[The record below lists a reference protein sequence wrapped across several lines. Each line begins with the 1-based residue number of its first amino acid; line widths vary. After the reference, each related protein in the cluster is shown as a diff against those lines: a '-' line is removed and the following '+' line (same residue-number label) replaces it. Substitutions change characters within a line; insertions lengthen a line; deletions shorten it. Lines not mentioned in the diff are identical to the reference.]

1 MKTSSPLKSNQKSH
15 LTVIKNNKKAEQK
28 ASKKIY
34 INTLSPDFSY
44 LDKLGKLIR
53 PKKCIM
59 L

>member
-1 MKTSSPLKSNQKSH
+1 MKTSSPLKNNRKSH
-15 LTVIKNNKKAEQK
+15 LTVIKNKKKAEQK
-28 ASKKIY
+28 ISEKIY

-44 LDKLGKLIR
+44 LDKLGKLIK